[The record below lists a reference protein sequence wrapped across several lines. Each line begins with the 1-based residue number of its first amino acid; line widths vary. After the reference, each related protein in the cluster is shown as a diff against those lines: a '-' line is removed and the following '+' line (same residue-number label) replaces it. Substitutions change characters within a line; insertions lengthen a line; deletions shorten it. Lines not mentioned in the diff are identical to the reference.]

1 MLRLLSDHNFNGRIL
16 RGLRRRIPDLD
27 VVRALD
33 VGLDSANDPDLLAW
47 AAVENR
53 ILITHDV
60 NTVPAF
66 ANERVR
72 AGFTMPGVFLIP
84 KSMAI
89 GHAIDD
95 LELAVKAQTAD
106 DCKDQVTYFPL

>member
-1 MLRLLSDHNFNGRIL
+1 MLPVLSDHNFNGRIL
-16 RGLRRRIPDLD
+16 RGLRRRIPELD

-33 VGLDSANDPDLLAW
+33 VGLDTADDPDLLAW
-47 AAVENR
+47 AAGEDR

-66 ANERVR
+66 ANARVR
-72 AGFTMPGVFLIP
+72 AGLTMPGVFLIP

-95 LELAVKAQTAD
+95 LELAIKAQTAA
-106 DCKDQVTYFPL
+106 DCKDQVNYFPL